1 MPYAIDQQ
9 LVDFIAQW
17 EGFRANPYN
26 DPAGNATGGYG
37 HLIHMGPVD
46 GRASEAIWRNIT
58 EAIGKQRLAED
69 IKSYAAA
76 VDTYVKAPLT
86 YNQWRALVSF
96 TFNVGQGNLQSSKL
110 LAILNAGDYAGVP
123 AQLMRWVYGS
133 DGVQYP
139 GLVRRRTAE
148 GVLWNTKETANMSG
162 EPREQ
167 YGRRFN
173 VLPVTAS
180 QERWK
185 EVLLATYANRETIG
199 GSYDDAGIGALNDKT
214 AVLWDIPADQRPVMV
229 SWYSKHYPGT
239 KVVFKGT
246 GGDAE
251 TGIGNPPIHTPRG
264 RYRIGVNGL
273 ANFHE
278 MERAFELGC
287 RFGMVVN
294 DFAFASKLMDRFPDA
309 IVMVRRTPF
318 NLDPRAYMAQ
328 MEGINDPRLIYT
340 GMNEGDEIGH
350 QGAVLAE
357 RIRLSIQYWEI
368 CKSKGARHAG
378 LTLSM
383 GTPVIESAEDM
394 QIIHDIAGPALE
406 AGMLFDYHGYS
417 PYWEHAD
424 PSNSGGWMWYEHRP
438 REVIK
443 RARLDPT
450 KVRITLSEGAV
461 DYGGGGGLLW
471 AVKYGKMRRDQIPGF
486 LENRRALYERPLVI
500 DGVSY
505 PAPELGEADF
515 QMGRNEPEGQPGWG
529 GYALGGYMD
538 ILPPVWSVR

>member
-37 HLIHMGPVD
+37 HLIHMGPLD

-58 EAIGKQRLAED
+58 ETIGKQRLAAD
-69 IKSYAAA
+69 IIDYATA
-76 VDTYVKAPLT
+76 VNVYVTVPLT

-96 TFNVGQGNLQSSKL
+96 TFNVGQGNLNSSQL
-110 LAILNAGDYAGVP
+110 LANLNKGDYAGVP

-148 GVLWNTKETANMSG
+148 GELWNTKETTVMAG
-162 EPREQ
+162 EPRIQ

-173 VLPVTAS
+173 VLPPNAS
-180 QERWK
+180 MARWK
-185 EVLLATYANRETIG
+185 EVLLTAYANRETIG
-199 GSYDDAGIGALNDKT
+199 GSYDDAGIGNLADKT
-214 AVLWDIPADQRPVMV
+214 AVCWDVAKAAQGGIVDFFRV
-229 SWYSKHYPGT
+229 HYPGT
-239 KVVFKGT
+239 KVIFAGVDSDPT
-246 GGDAE
+246 

-287 RFGMVVN
+287 RYGMVVN

-318 NLDPRAYMAQ
+318 NLDPAAYAAQ
-328 MEGINDPRLIYT
+328 MEGIGDPRLIYT

-350 QGAVLAE
+350 QGATLRE
-357 RIRLSIQYWEI
+357 RCKLSVNYWNQ
-368 CKSKGARHAG
+368 CRAKGARHAG
-378 LTLSM
+378 LTFSM

-394 QIIHDIAGPALE
+394 KIIHDECAE
-406 AGMLFDYHGYS
+406 AFAQGMLFDYHGYS
-417 PYWEHAD
+417 PFWEHAD
-424 PSNSGGWMWYEHRP
+424 PKFAGDWKWYEHRP
-438 REVIK
+438 REVIRLAK
-443 RARLDPT
+443 LDPVKT
-450 KVRITLSEGAV
+450 RVTLSEGAV
-461 DYGGGGGLLW
+461 DYGGGGGLVW
-471 AVKYGKMRRDQIPGF
+471 AIKYNKMQRAQIPGF
-486 LENRRALYERPLVI
+486 LENRRALYERPMVI

-505 PAPELGEADF
+505 AAPELGEADF

-529 GYALGGYMD
+529 GYALGGFMD
-538 ILPPVWSVR
+538 ILPPVWSVK